1 MGEIDVVVA
10 EIAPG
15 LELEQLPEKFACP
28 IHMECRLPT
37 NFLIARLR
45 IGFVLRFST
54 KAAKSILRGSAGAV
68 SNAIRVEE
76 LVMAESKPE
85 AGAVAF
91 FQVTL
96 PVS

>member
-1 MGEIDVVVA
+1 M
-10 EIAPG
+10 
-15 LELEQLPEKFACP
+15 
-28 IHMECRLPT
+28 
-37 NFLIARLR
+37 
-45 IGFVLRFST
+45 RFST